1 MYLFMLTIA
10 GWPRTFDINQADLEL
25 TEICFPSA
33 GIKDTFN
40 VWLTPLGFCLFVFL
54 GGGDFFF

>member
-1 MYLFMLTIA
+1 MLTIA